1 MVSRGLCPG
10 KSSLYAFNATKE
22 IEMADTT
29 EFKGR
34 VKEAAGD
41 LTDDKDL
48 QREGKTDQA
57 SGKIKGAIDD
67 AADKVKDLI
76 HHDRDKS

>member
-1 MVSRGLCPG
+1 
-10 KSSLYAFNATKE
+10 
-22 IEMADTT
+22 MADTT

-48 QREGKTDQA
+48 KNEGKTDQA
-57 SGKIKGAIDD
+57 AGKLKDKIDD
-67 AADKVKDLI
+67 AADKVKEAF
-76 HHDRDKS
+76 HRDDK

>member
-1 MVSRGLCPG
+1 M
-10 KSSLYAFNATKE
+10 SSLHALTATKE
-22 IEMADTT
+22 IDMADST

-48 QREGKTDQA
+48 QKEGKTDQTA
-57 SGKIKGAIDD
+57 GKLKDKIDD

-76 HHDRDKS
+76 HHDKDKS

>member
-1 MVSRGLCPG
+1 
-10 KSSLYAFNATKE
+10 
-22 IEMADTT
+22 MADTT

-48 QREGKTDQA
+48 QREGKADQFG
-57 SGKIKGAIDD
+57 GKAKDAIDD
-67 AADKVKDLI
+67 AVDKAKDVI
-76 HHDRDKS
+76 HGDKDKE